1 MQSAPAITAATN
13 ARDICRVLST
23 ALLADGDLDEP
34 ELRAIESLD
43 IERILGIPPQQFRA
57 ILHEVCRE
65 LMLDDDGSAG
75 LSLLEPARIHT
86 ALHALNDPQQR
97 FGSTAQLIAAMQEG
111 DPVQL
116 RCKLLDSSRLDA
128 ALDRIVDPEL
138 RLCTCAA
145 LMHFINADGE
155 LHRDELFVFEHIL
168 ARWNLTLGVLSER
181 LMQASPGG
189 ALRHSRASLG
199 TA

>member
-1 MQSAPAITAATN
+1 MQPAPVRAAAAN
-13 ARDICRVLST
+13 AKDICRILST

-43 IERILGIPPQQFRA
+43 IERTLGIPPRQFRT

-65 LMLDDDGSAG
+65 LMLDDGGSAG
-75 LSLLEPARIHT
+75 LSLLEPARIHA

-97 FGSTAQLIAAMQEG
+97 FCSTAQLIAALQEG

-138 RLCTCAA
+138 RLRTCAA

-155 LHRDELFVFEHIL
+155 LHRNELVLFEYIL
-168 ARWNLTLGVLSER
+168 ARWNLTLGALSER
-181 LMQASPGG
+181 LMQASPGT
-189 ALRHSRASLG
+189 ALRPFRGSLG